1 MRYELRAVSK
11 KATCGGIRYSDSL
24 RSARGENGRLRQL
37 LQNYRTGELVL
48 AEVPPPS
55 CADRGVVVRTCYSVV
70 SAGTERAMLA
80 LAKKGLLG
88 KARARPDLVKQ
99 VLKRAR
105 VEGVTS
111 TLRKARARL
120 DEPVSLGYSAAGEVV
135 ETGRDSEGFRPG
147 DRVAVAGAGYANHAE
162 FNFVPRNLC
171 VKIPDGVAY
180 ADAAFATVG
189 AIALQGIR
197 QAQPQLGE
205 RVAVIG
211 LGLIG
216 VLTLQLLR
224 ANGCSVLGIDVAK
237 ERVDFARGMGFEA
250 ALGSDAEAASDA
262 FTAGRGADAVIVTA
276 ATSSNEPVV
285 TAGEISRLK
294 GRVVVVGLVGM
305 EVPRETYYRKELDL
319 RLSMSYG
326 PGRYDAEYEERGHDY
341 PLAYVRF
348 TEQRNMESFLDL
360 VRQGTVTPA
369 TLVSHRFPFADAL
382 EAYALVESAERDHL
396 GILLEY
402 PSDAPMHAVEPVPG
416 VVASSRGVVR
426 IATIGAGSFARGV
439 LLPHLAKDSNVRLV
453 AVSARTGK
461 SAQQAAERFKVAS
474 ATTDN
479 RQLLDSTDVDAVV
492 VATRH
497 GDHAN
502 LAMAALRAGKHVF
515 VEKPLC
521 IREQELDELQAV
533 VAEAGDESPC
543 LMVGFN
549 RRFSR
554 HATALKAAFDDRRAP
569 MVVNYRVN
577 AGTVARDHWT
587 HDPDEGGGRVIGEV
601 CHFVD
606 FCTALVDREPVSVS
620 ASGVGKGGDAEDD
633 SVVVTIEYVDGSLAT
648 IQYVAS
654 GNRDLAKER
663 CEVFAEGRSA
673 VVEDFA
679 VTRFYGGGRTVRG
692 RQDKGFGAELSRFV
706 AVCRDG
712 GPWPISWEQIV
723 STHRVCFG
731 AISSLASGQPVRL
744 DR

>member
-1 MRYELRAVSK
+1 MK
-11 KATCGGIRYSDSL
+11 
-24 RSARGENGRLRQL
+24 QL

-55 CADRGVVVRTCYSVV
+55 CADRGVVVRTRYSVV

-88 KARARPDLVKQ
+88 KARARPDLVRQ
-99 VLKRAR
+99 VLRRAR
-105 VEGVTS
+105 VEGIAP
-111 TLRKARARL
+111 TLRKALARL
-120 DEPVSLGYSAAGEVV
+120 DEPVSLGYSAAGEVIEV
-135 ETGRDSEGFRPG
+135 GRDSEGFGRG

-171 VKIPDGVAY
+171 VRIPDGVAY

-205 RVAVIG
+205 RVVVIG

-216 VLTLQLLR
+216 VLTSQLLR
-224 ANGCSVLGIDVAK
+224 ANGCSVLGIDAAK
-237 ERVDFARGMGFEA
+237 ERVDFARGIGFEA
-250 ALGSDAEAASDA
+250 ALASEAEAVSKA

-276 ATSSNEPVV
+276 ATSSSEPVV

-360 VRQGTVTPA
+360 VRLGTVTPA
-369 TLVSHRFPFADAL
+369 TLVSHRFAFADAL
-382 EAYALVESAERDHL
+382 EAYALVENAERDRL

-402 PSDAPMHAVEPVPG
+402 PSDAPRQAVEPAPA
-416 VVASSRGVVR
+416 VAGGGDVVR
-426 IATIGAGSFARGV
+426 VAAMGAGSFARGV
-439 LLPHLAKDSNVRLV
+439 LLPQLAKLSNVRLV

-461 SAQQAAERFKVAS
+461 SAKQAAERFKIAS

-479 RQLLDSTDVDAVV
+479 RELLERADVDALL

-497 GDHAN
+497 GDHAS
-502 LAMAALRAGKHVF
+502 LAAAALRAGKHVF

-521 IREQELDELQAV
+521 IVEQDLDELQALI
-533 VAEAGDESPC
+533 ADAGVETPC

-554 HATALKAAFDDRRAP
+554 HMVALKAAFDERRAP

-577 AGTVARDHWT
+577 AGTLARDHWV

-620 ASGVGKGGDAEDD
+620 ASGVGKDGEVEDD
-633 SVVVTIEYVDGSLAT
+633 SVVVTIRYVDGSLAT
-648 IQYVAS
+648 VQYAAS
-654 GNRDLAKER
+654 GHRDLAKER
-663 CEVFAEGRSA
+663 CEVFSEGRSA
-673 VVEDFA
+673 VMEDFT
-679 VTRFYGGGRTVRG
+679 VTRFYGGGRTIRG
-692 RQDKGFGAELSRFV
+692 RQDKGFAAELQRFL

-712 GPWPISWEQIV
+712 GPWPIPWDQIV

-731 AISSLASGQPVRL
+731 ALRSLANGQPVRL

>member
-1 MRYELRAVSK
+1 MK
-11 KATCGGIRYSDSL
+11 
-24 RSARGENGRLRQL
+24 QL
-37 LQNYRTGELVL
+37 LQNYRNGELVL
-48 AEVPPPS
+48 AEVPAPS
-55 CADRGVVVRTCYSVV
+55 CGDRGVVVRTRYSVV

-105 VEGVTS
+105 IEGVAP
-111 TLRKARARL
+111 TLRKAFARL

-135 ETGRDSEGFRPG
+135 EAGRDSEGLRPG

-162 FNFVPRNLC
+162 FSFVPRNLC

-197 QAQPQLGE
+197 QAGPQLGE
-205 RVAVIG
+205 RVVVIG

-216 VLTLQLLR
+216 ALTLQLLR

-237 ERVDFARGMGFEA
+237 ERVDFARGIGFEA
-250 ALGSDAEAASDA
+250 SIASDAEPACDA

-285 TAGEISRLK
+285 TAGEVSRLK

-305 EVPRETYYRKELDL
+305 DVPRETYYRKELDL

-369 TLVSHRFPFADAL
+369 SLVSHRFAFADAL
-382 EAYALVESAERDHL
+382 DAYALVEGAERDQI

-402 PSDAPMHAVEPVPG
+402 PGESAIPAVQPAPAAVAG
-416 VVASSRGVVR
+416 GRGAVR
-426 IATIGAGSFARGV
+426 IATLGAGSFARGV
-439 LLPHLAKDSNVRLV
+439 LLPRLARLPNVHLA

-461 SAQQAAERFKVAS
+461 SAKQAARRFKIAS

-479 RQLLDSTDVDAVV
+479 RQLLESADVDAVV

-502 LAMAALRAGKHVF
+502 LAAAVLRAGKHVF

-521 IREQELDELQAV
+521 IVERDLDELQALV
-533 VAEAGDESPC
+533 GEAGAEARC

-554 HATALKAAFDDRRAP
+554 HAVAMKAAFDDRRAP
-569 MVVNYRVN
+569 MLVNYRVN
-577 AGTVARDHWT
+577 AGTVPREHWVN
-587 HDPDEGGGRVIGEV
+587 DPDEGGGRVIGEV

-606 FCTALVDREPVSVS
+606 FCTALVDREPMTVS
-620 ASGVGKGGDAEDD
+620 ADGTGKEGEFEDD
-633 SVVVTIEYVDGSLAT
+633 SVVVTIRYVDGSLAT
-648 IQYVAS
+648 IQYAAS
-654 GNRDLAKER
+654 GHRDLAKER

-673 VVEDFA
+673 VMEDFA
-679 VTRFYGGGRTVRG
+679 VTRFYGGGRTIRG

-706 AVCRDG
+706 AVCQDG

-731 AISSLASGQPVRL
+731 ALRSLASGRPVRL

>member
-1 MRYELRAVSK
+1 MK
-11 KATCGGIRYSDSL
+11 
-24 RSARGENGRLRQL
+24 QL

-55 CADRGVVVRTCYSVV
+55 CGERGVLVRTRHSVV

-99 VLKRAR
+99 VLRSAR
-105 VEGVTS
+105 VEGIAP
-111 TLRKARARL
+111 TLRKALARL

-135 ETGRDSEGFRPG
+135 EAGSESGGFRPG

-171 VKIPDGVAY
+171 VKVPDGVAS

-224 ANGCSVLGIDVAK
+224 ANGCSVLGIDAAK
-237 ERVDFARGMGFEA
+237 ERVDFACGIGFEA
-250 ALGSDAEAASDA
+250 VLASEAEAATEA
-262 FTAGRGADAVIVTA
+262 FTGGRGADAVIVTV

-294 GRVVVVGLVGM
+294 GRVIVVGLVGID
-305 EVPRETYYRKELDL
+305 VPRDIYYRKELEV

-326 PGRYDAEYEERGHDY
+326 PGRYDPDYEERGQDY
-341 PLAYVRF
+341 PFAYVRF
-348 TEQRNMESFLDL
+348 TEQRNMASFLDL
-360 VRQGTVTPA
+360 VRQGTVSPA
-369 TLVSHRFPFADAL
+369 TLVSHRFAFVDAL
-382 EAYALVESAERDHL
+382 DAYAVVEGAGRDQL

-402 PSDAPMHAVEPVPG
+402 PSDAPMRAAVPAPVAPG
-416 VVASSRGVVR
+416 SGTGVVR
-426 IATIGAGSFARGV
+426 VAAIGAGAFARGV
-439 LLPHLAKDSNVRLV
+439 LLPHLAKQANVHLV
-453 AVSARTGK
+453 AVSARTGQ
-461 SAQQAAERFKVAS
+461 SAQQAATRFKIGS

-479 RQLLDSTDVDAVV
+479 GQLFESADVDAVV

-497 GDHAN
+497 GDHAS
-502 LAMAALRAGKHVF
+502 LAAAALRAGKHVF

-521 IREQELDELQAV
+521 IVEEDLDELQAL
-533 VAEAGDESPC
+533 VAETGAETPC

-554 HATALKAAFDDRRAP
+554 HAEALKAAFEARRAP
-569 MVVNYRVN
+569 MVVSYRVN
-577 AGTVARDHWT
+577 AGAVDRDHWV
-587 HDPDEGGGRVIGEV
+587 HDPHEGGGRVIGEV

-606 FCTALVDREPVSVS
+606 FCTALVDREPMTVAAGSV
-620 ASGVGKGGDAEDD
+620 AKDGGIEDD

-648 IQYVAS
+648 IQYAA
-654 GNRDLAKER
+654 GGHRDLAKER

-673 VVEDFA
+673 VMDDFA
-679 VTRFYGGGRTVRG
+679 VTRFYGGGRTIRG
-692 RQDKGFGAELSRFV
+692 RQDKGFGGELSRFV
-706 AVCRDG
+706 GVCRNG
-712 GPWPISWEQIV
+712 GPWPIPWEQIV
-723 STHRVCFG
+723 STHRVCF
-731 AISSLASGQPVRL
+731 AALRSLAGGKSVRL
-744 DR
+744 DA

>member
-1 MRYELRAVSK
+1 MK
-11 KATCGGIRYSDSL
+11 
-24 RSARGENGRLRQL
+24 QL

-55 CADRGVVVRTCYSVV
+55 CGERGVLVRTRHSVV

-99 VLKRAR
+99 VLRSAR
-105 VEGVTS
+105 VEGIAP
-111 TLRKARARL
+111 TLRKALARL

-135 ETGRDSEGFRPG
+135 EVGSESGGFRPG

-171 VKIPDGVAY
+171 VKIPDGVAS

-224 ANGCSVLGIDVAK
+224 ANGCSVLGIDVAQ
-237 ERVDFARGMGFEA
+237 ERVDFAREIGFEA
-250 ALGSDAEAASDA
+250 VLASEAEAATEA
-262 FTAGRGADAVIVTA
+262 FTGGRGADAVIVTA

-294 GRVVVVGLVGM
+294 GRVIVVGLVGID
-305 EVPRETYYRKELDL
+305 VPRDIYYRKELEV

-326 PGRYDAEYEERGHDY
+326 PGRYDPDYEERGQDY
-341 PLAYVRF
+341 PFAYVRF
-348 TEQRNMESFLDL
+348 TEQRNMASFLDL
-360 VRQGTVTPA
+360 VRQGTVSPA
-369 TLVSHRFPFADAL
+369 TLVSHRFAFVDAL
-382 EAYALVESAERDHL
+382 DAYALVESAKPDHL

-402 PSDAPMHAVEPVPG
+402 ASDAPMRGAVPAP
-416 VVASSRGVVR
+416 VVAAGGSDVVR
-426 IATIGAGSFARGV
+426 IAAIGAGAFARGV
-439 LLPHLAKDSNVRLV
+439 LLPHLARHSDVRLV
-453 AVSARTGK
+453 AVSARTGQ
-461 SAQQAAERFKVAS
+461 SAQQAAARFKIAT

-479 RQLLDSTDVDAVV
+479 RELLESADVDAIVI
-492 VATRH
+492 ATRH

-502 LAMAALRAGKHVF
+502 LVTAALRAGKHVF

-521 IREQELDELQAV
+521 IVEQDLDELQAL
-533 VAEAGDESPC
+533 VAEVGAAPC

-554 HATALKAAFDDRRAP
+554 HAEALKAAFQDRRAP
-569 MVVNYRVN
+569 MVVSYRVN
-577 AGTVARDHWT
+577 AGVVDRNHWI
-587 HDPDEGGGRVIGEV
+587 HDSDEGGGRVIGEV

-606 FCTALVDREPVSVS
+606 FCTALVDREPISVS
-620 ASGVGKGGDAEDD
+620 AAGIAKEGGIEDD

-648 IQYVAS
+648 IQYAA
-654 GNRDLAKER
+654 GGHRDLAKER
-663 CEVFAEGRSA
+663 CEVFAEGQSA
-673 VVEDFA
+673 VMEDFA
-679 VTRFYGGGRTVRG
+679 VTRFYGGGRTIRG

-706 AVCRDG
+706 GVCRNG
-712 GPWPISWEQIV
+712 GPWPISWDQIV
-723 STHRVCFG
+723 STHRVCF
-731 AISSLASGQPVRL
+731 AALRSLAGGKPVRL
-744 DR
+744 DA

>member
-1 MRYELRAVSK
+1 
-11 KATCGGIRYSDSL
+11 
-24 RSARGENGRLRQL
+24 
-37 LQNYRTGELVL
+37 
-48 AEVPPPS
+48 
-55 CADRGVVVRTCYSVV
+55 
-70 SAGTERAMLA
+70 MLA

-105 VEGVTS
+105 VEGVAS

-135 ETGRDSEGFRPG
+135 EAGRDSEGFRPG

-189 AIALQGIR
+189 AIALQGVR

-237 ERVDFARGMGFEA
+237 ERVDFARGIGFEA
-250 ALGSDAEAASDA
+250 AIGSEAEAACDA

-276 ATSSNEPVV
+276 ATSSNEPVA

-348 TEQRNMESFLDL
+348 TEQRNMESFLEL

-369 TLVSHRFPFADAL
+369 TLVSHRFAFADAL

-402 PSDAPMHAVEPVPG
+402 PSDAPMQAVLPVPG
-416 VVASSRGVVR
+416 VVAGGRDVVR
-426 IATIGAGSFARGV
+426 IATIGTGSFARGV
-439 LLPHLAKDSNVRLV
+439 LLPHLAKQSDVRLV
-453 AVSARTGK
+453 AVSARTGR
-461 SAQQAAERFKVAS
+461 SAKQAAQRFKIAS

-479 RQLLDSTDVDAVV
+479 RQLLDSPDVDAVV

-497 GDHAN
+497 GDHAS
-502 LAMAALRAGKHVF
+502 LVAAALRAGKHVF

-521 IREQELDELQAV
+521 IREQELDELQAL
-533 VAEAGDESPC
+533 VAESGDELPC

-554 HATALKAAFDDRRAP
+554 HTAALKAALDDRRAP
-569 MVVNYRVN
+569 MVVVYRVN
-577 AGTVARDHWT
+577 AGTVARDHWV

-606 FCTALVDREPVSVS
+606 FCTALVDREPVNVS

-673 VVEDFA
+673 VMEDFS
-679 VTRFYGGGRTVRG
+679 VTRFHGGGRTIRG

-731 AISSLASGQPVRL
+731 ALRSLASGQPVRL
-744 DR
+744 HR

>member
-1 MRYELRAVSK
+1 MK
-11 KATCGGIRYSDSL
+11 
-24 RSARGENGRLRQL
+24 QL

-55 CADRGVVVRTCYSVV
+55 CGARGVLVRTCHSVV

-99 VLKRAR
+99 VLRRAR
-105 VEGVTS
+105 VEGIAP
-111 TLRKARARL
+111 TLRKALARL

-135 ETGRDSEGFRPG
+135 EAGPESADFRPG

-171 VKIPDGVAY
+171 VKIPDGVTS

-197 QAQPQLGE
+197 RAQPQLGE
-205 RVAVIG
+205 CMAVIG

-224 ANGCSVLGIDVAK
+224 ANGCSVLGVDVARG
-237 ERVDFARGMGFEA
+237 RVDFARGMGFEA
-250 ALGSDAEAASDA
+250 VLASEAKAASEA

-276 ATSSNEPVV
+276 ATASNEPIVM
-285 TAGEISRLK
+285 AGEISRLK
-294 GRVVVVGLVGM
+294 GRVVVVGFVGID
-305 EVPRETYYRKELDL
+305 VPRDIYYRKELDV

-326 PGRYDAEYEERGHDY
+326 PGRYDPDYEERGQDY
-341 PLAYVRF
+341 PFAYVRF
-348 TEQRNMESFLDL
+348 TEQRNMASFLDL
-360 VRQGTVTPA
+360 VRQGAVTPA
-369 TLVSHRFPFADAL
+369 SLVSHRFAFADAL
-382 EAYALVESAERDHL
+382 DAYGLVESAERDHL

-402 PSDAPMHAVEPVPG
+402 PSDAPMRTAVPAP
-416 VVASSRGVVR
+416 VVAAGGPDVVR
-426 IATIGAGSFARGV
+426 IAAIGAGAFARGV
-439 LLPHLAKDSNVRLV
+439 LLPHLVKHSGVRVV
-453 AVSARTGK
+453 AVSARTGE
-461 SAQQAAERFKVAS
+461 SAQQAAARFKIAS

-479 RQLLDSTDVDAVV
+479 RQLLDSADVDAVV

-502 LAMAALRAGKHVF
+502 LVTTALRAGKHVF

-521 IREQELDELQAV
+521 IAERDLDELQAL
-533 VAEAGDESPC
+533 VAGAGAETPC

-554 HATALKAAFDDRRAP
+554 HTQALKAAFEDRRAP
-569 MVVNYRVN
+569 MVVSYRVN
-577 AGTVARDHWT
+577 AGTVDRDHWI

-606 FCTALVDREPVSVS
+606 FCTALVDREPMSVS
-620 ASGVGKGGDAEDD
+620 ASSVAKDGGVENA
-633 SVVVTIEYVDGSLAT
+633 SVVVTVEYVDGSLAT
-648 IQYVAS
+648 IQYAAS
-654 GNRDLAKER
+654 GHRDLAKER
-663 CEVFAEGRSA
+663 CEIFTEGRSA
-673 VVEDFA
+673 VMEDFA
-679 VTRFYGGGRTVRG
+679 VTRFYGGGRTIRG

-706 AVCRDG
+706 AACRDG
-712 GPWPISWEQIV
+712 GPWPIPWAQIV
-723 STHRVCFG
+723 STHRVCF
-731 AISSLASGQPVRL
+731 AALRSLAGGKPVRL
-744 DR
+744 DA

>member
-1 MRYELRAVSK
+1 M
-11 KATCGGIRYSDSL
+11 
-24 RSARGENGRLRQL
+24 RQL
-37 LQNYRTGELVL
+37 LQNYRNGEVVL

-55 CADRGVVVRTCYSVV
+55 CADRGMVVRTSYSVV
-70 SAGTERAMLA
+70 SAGTERAMLS

-99 VLKRAR
+99 VLRRAR
-105 VEGVTS
+105 VEGIAP
-111 TLRKARARL
+111 TLRKTLARL

-135 ETGRDSEGFRPG
+135 EVGRDTEGFRPG
-147 DRVAVAGAGYANHAE
+147 DGVSVAGAGYANHAE
-162 FNFVPRNLC
+162 LNFVPRNLC

-189 AIALQGIR
+189 AIALQGVR

-224 ANGCSVLGIDVAK
+224 ANGCSVLGIDVARD
-237 ERVDFARGMGFEA
+237 RVDFARGIGFDA
-250 ALGSDAEAASDA
+250 ATGPEAEAACDA

-276 ATSSNEPVV
+276 ATSSNEPLV
-285 TAGEISRLK
+285 TAGEFSRLK

-326 PGRYDAEYEERGHDY
+326 PGRYDPEYEERGHDY

-360 VRQGTVTPA
+360 VRQGTVTPS
-369 TLVSHRFPFADAL
+369 TLVSHRFAFADAL
-382 EAYALVESAERDHL
+382 EAYALVASAERDHL

-402 PSDAPMHAVEPVPG
+402 PSDAPMQAVEPASG
-416 VVASSRGVVR
+416 VAAGGRGVVR

-439 LLPHLAKDSNVRLV
+439 LLPHLAKQSDARLV

-461 SAQQAAERFKVAS
+461 SARQAAERFKIAS

-492 VATRH
+492 VATHH
-497 GDHAN
+497 GDHAS
-502 LAMAALRAGKHVF
+502 LVAAALRAGKHVF

-521 IREQELDELQAV
+521 IREQDLDEMQAL
-533 VAEAGDESPC
+533 VAEAGAASPC

-554 HATALKAAFDDRRAP
+554 HTAAMKAAFDDRRAP
-569 MVVNYRVN
+569 MMVVYRVN
-577 AGTVARDHWT
+577 AGTVAGDHWVR
-587 HDPDEGGGRVIGEV
+587 DPHEGGGRIIGEV

-606 FCTALVDREPVSVS
+606 LCTALVGREPVSVS
-620 ASGVGKGGDAEDD
+620 GSGVGKGGHFEDD

-648 IQYVAS
+648 IQYAT
-654 GNRDLAKER
+654 GGHRDLAKER

-673 VVEDFA
+673 VMEDFA
-679 VTRFYGGGRTVRG
+679 VTRFYGGGRTIRG

-731 AISSLASGQPVRL
+731 AIRSLASGQRVRL

>member
-1 MRYELRAVSK
+1 MK
-11 KATCGGIRYSDSL
+11 
-24 RSARGENGRLRQL
+24 QL
-37 LQNYRTGELVL
+37 LQNYRNGELVL

-55 CADRGVVVRTCYSVV
+55 CADRGVVVRTSYSVV

-99 VLKRAR
+99 VLRRAR
-105 VEGVTS
+105 VEGIAP
-111 TLRKARARL
+111 TLRKALARL

-135 ETGRDSEGFRPG
+135 EAGRDSEGFRPG

-180 ADAAFATVG
+180 ADASFATVG
-189 AIALQGIR
+189 AIALQGVR

-224 ANGCSVLGIDVAK
+224 ANGCSVLGIDVAQ
-237 ERVDFARGMGFEA
+237 ERVDFARGIGFEA
-250 ALGSDAEAASDA
+250 ALGSEAEAACDG

-319 RLSMSYG
+319 RLSMSCG

-369 TLVSHRFPFADAL
+369 TLVSHRFSFADAL
-382 EAYALVESAERDHL
+382 EAYALVESGERDHL

-402 PSDAPMHAVEPVPG
+402 PSDAPMHAVEQVPG
-416 VVASSRGVVR
+416 VVAGGRGVVR
-426 IATIGAGSFARGV
+426 IAAIGAGSFARGV
-439 LLPHLAKDSNVRLV
+439 LLPHLAKQSDARLV

-461 SAQQAAERFKVAS
+461 SAKQAAGRFKIAS

-479 RQLLDSTDVDAVV
+479 RQLLDSADVDAVV

-497 GDHAN
+497 GDHAS
-502 LAMAALRAGKHVF
+502 LAAAALRAGKHVF

-554 HATALKAAFDDRRAP
+554 HTAALKAAFDDRRAP
-569 MVVNYRVN
+569 MVVVYRVN
-577 AGTVARDHWT
+577 AGTVAQDHWI
-587 HDPDEGGGRVIGEV
+587 HDPDEGGGRIIGEV

-620 ASGVGKGGDAEDD
+620 ASGVGKDGDVEDD
-633 SVVVTIEYVDGSLAT
+633 SVVVTVEYVDGSLAT

-663 CEVFAEGRSA
+663 CEVFAEGRTA
-673 VVEDFA
+673 VMEDFA
-679 VTRFYGGGRTVRG
+679 VTRFYGGGRTIRG
-692 RQDKGFGAELSRFV
+692 RQDKGFSGELSRFV

-731 AISSLASGQPVRL
+731 AIRSLASGQPVRL

>member
-1 MRYELRAVSK
+1 MK
-11 KATCGGIRYSDSL
+11 
-24 RSARGENGRLRQL
+24 QL

-48 AEVPPPS
+48 AEVSPPS
-55 CADRGVVVRTCYSVV
+55 CGDRGVLVRTRHSVV

-105 VEGVTS
+105 VEGIAP
-111 TLRKARARL
+111 TLRKALARL

-135 ETGRDSEGFRPG
+135 EAGAESEGFRPG
-147 DRVAVAGAGYANHAE
+147 DRVAIAGAGYANHAE

-171 VKIPDGVAY
+171 VKVPDGVAS

-224 ANGCSVLGIDVAK
+224 ANGCSVLGIDVAQ
-237 ERVDFARGMGFEA
+237 ERVDFAGGMGFEA
-250 ALGSDAEAASDA
+250 VLASETEAASEA
-262 FTAGRGADAVIVTA
+262 FTGGRGADAVIVTA
-276 ATSSNEPVV
+276 ATASNEPVV
-285 TAGEISRLK
+285 AAGEISRLK

-369 TLVSHRFPFADAL
+369 RLVSHRFAFADAL
-382 EAYALVESAERDHL
+382 AAYALVESAERDHL

-402 PSDAPMHAVEPVPG
+402 PSDAPMRAAVPAP
-416 VVASSRGVVR
+416 VVAADDSDVVR
-426 IATIGAGSFARGV
+426 IAAIGAGAFARGV
-439 LLPHLAKDSNVRLV
+439 LLPHLVKDSNVRLV
-453 AVSARTGK
+453 AVSARTGQ
-461 SAQQAAERFKVAS
+461 SAQQAAARFKIAS

-479 RQLLDSTDVDAVV
+479 RQLLERADVDAVV

-502 LAMAALRAGKHVF
+502 LVTAALRAGKHVF

-521 IREQELDELQAV
+521 IVERDLDELQVV
-533 VAEAGDESPC
+533 VAEAGAETPC

-554 HATALKAAFDDRRAP
+554 HTQALKAAFEDRRGP
-569 MVVNYRVN
+569 MVVSYRVN
-577 AGTVARDHWT
+577 AGTVGRDHWT

-620 ASGVGKGGDAEDD
+620 ASGVAKDGVEDD
-633 SVVVTIEYVDGSLAT
+633 SVVVTVEYVDGSLAT

-663 CEVFAEGRSA
+663 CEVFADGRSA
-673 VVEDFA
+673 VMEDFA
-679 VTRFYGGGRTVRG
+679 VTRFYGGGRTIRG
-692 RQDKGFGAELSRFV
+692 RQDKGFGAELARFV
-706 AVCRDG
+706 AACRGG
-712 GPWPISWEQIV
+712 GPWPIPWGQIV
-723 STHRVCFG
+723 STHRVCF
-731 AISSLASGQPVRL
+731 AALRSLTGGKPVRL
-744 DR
+744 DA

>member
-1 MRYELRAVSK
+1 MK
-11 KATCGGIRYSDSL
+11 
-24 RSARGENGRLRQL
+24 QL

-55 CADRGVVVRTCYSVV
+55 CGDRGVVVRTCYSVV

-80 LAKKGLLG
+80 LARKGLLG
-88 KARARPDLVKQ
+88 KARARPDLVRQ
-99 VLKRAR
+99 VLRRAR
-105 VEGVTS
+105 VEGIAP
-111 TLRKARARL
+111 TLRKALARL

-135 ETGRDSEGFRPG
+135 EAGRDSEGFGPG

-224 ANGCSVLGIDVAK
+224 ANGCSVLGIDIAK
-237 ERVDFARGMGFEA
+237 ERVDFARGIGFEA
-250 ALGSDAEAASDA
+250 ALAPEAEAACDA

-360 VRQGTVTPA
+360 VRQGAVTPA
-369 TLVSHRFPFADAL
+369 TLVSHRFALADAL

-402 PSDAPMHAVEPVPG
+402 PGDAPMQAVEPISG
-416 VVASSRGVVR
+416 VVAGGRGVVR
-426 IATIGAGSFARGV
+426 VATIGAGSFARGV
-439 LLPHLAKDSNVRLV
+439 LLPHLAKLSNVRLV

-461 SAQQAAERFKVAS
+461 SAKQAAERFKIAS

-479 RQLLDSTDVDAVV
+479 RQLLDSADVDALL

-497 GDHAN
+497 GDHAS
-502 LAMAALRAGKHVF
+502 LASAALRAGKHVF

-521 IREQELDELQAV
+521 IVEQDLDELQALI
-533 VAEAGDESPC
+533 AEAGVETPC

-554 HATALKAAFDDRRAP
+554 HAVALKAAFDERRAP
-569 MVVNYRVN
+569 MVVSYRVN
-577 AGTVARDHWT
+577 AGTLARDHWV

-606 FCTALVDREPVSVS
+606 FCTALVDREPTSVS
-620 ASGVGKGGDAEDD
+620 ASGVGKDGDVEDD
-633 SVVVTIEYVDGSLAT
+633 SVVVTVRYVDGSLAT
-648 IQYVAS
+648 IQYAAS
-654 GNRDLAKER
+654 GHRDLAKER
-663 CEVFAEGRSA
+663 CEVFADGRSA
-673 VVEDFA
+673 VMEDFT
-679 VTRFYGGGRTVRG
+679 VTRFYGGGRTIRG
-692 RQDKGFGAELSRFV
+692 RQDKGFGAELSRFA

-712 GPWPISWEQIV
+712 GPWPIPWDQIV

-731 AISSLASGQPVRL
+731 ALRSLANGQPVRL